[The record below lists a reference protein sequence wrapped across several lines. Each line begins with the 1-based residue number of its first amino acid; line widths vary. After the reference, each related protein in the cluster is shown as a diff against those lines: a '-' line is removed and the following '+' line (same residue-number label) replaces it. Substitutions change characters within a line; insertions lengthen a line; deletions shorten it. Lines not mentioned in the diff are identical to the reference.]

1 MMADIERLYQE
12 MIQNNQQQ
20 VSGSEIG
27 TEAVTHDSSD
37 DNNNFAAQIIDQ
49 NLGEGLS
56 LSDDNQS
63 SILSVNSGRKSQ

>member
-20 VSGSEIG
+20 VSGSEVG

-37 DNNNFAAQIIDQ
+37 DNNNFAA
-49 NLGEGLS
+49 
-56 LSDDNQS
+56 
-63 SILSVNSGRKSQ
+63 